1 MLMPFGFRHPA
12 PRSLQRQGHD
22 TAPVVHKT
30 TGAVFR
36 RLSDQEQDPE
46 LAVASDGGVEV
57 LRHVV
62 ITLNAPQDDF
72 ELG

>member
-1 MLMPFGFRHPA
+1 M
-12 PRSLQRQGHD
+12 
-22 TAPVVHKT
+22 
-30 TGAVFR
+30 
-36 RLSDQEQDPE
+36 SDQEQDPE

-57 LRHVV
+57 I